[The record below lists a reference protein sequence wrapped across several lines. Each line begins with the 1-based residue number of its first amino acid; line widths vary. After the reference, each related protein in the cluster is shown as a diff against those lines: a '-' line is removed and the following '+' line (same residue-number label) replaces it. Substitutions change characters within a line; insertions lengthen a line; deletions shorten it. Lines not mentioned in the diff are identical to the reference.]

1 MGENYN
7 YTLCSVSLSTMPGFF
22 AAHWVTVFPI
32 SFYTDFLFFS
42 LTSITSRGVVCLCVC
57 VVFVAYV
64 SGVYGMCCV
73 YGMCGVYCMCD
84 VYVWS
89 VYVCGVYMYGV
100 CDVCVGCVCVYC
112 VHVWCVMCIWG
123 MCYVCVGC
131 VNVWGMCMC
140 VVCVMFL

>member
-7 YTLCSVSLSTMPGFF
+7 YTICSVSLSTMPGFF

-64 SGVYGMCCV
+64 CGVYALCCVWCVCVVCLVCVSGVYGMCCV

-89 VYVCGVYMYGV
+89 VYV
-100 CDVCVGCVCVYC
+100 
-112 VHVWCVMCIWG
+112 WCV
-123 MCYVCVGC
+123 
-131 VNVWGMCMC
+131 
-140 VVCVMFL
+140 